1 MLNNPATLLSATA
14 LFAAAFLTPGLF
26 AADAP
31 RRAPGFS
38 LPDVKTQQHDLADY
52 RGRVVVLE
60 FMQTTCPHCAA
71 FTSILSQ
78 VEQKYG
84 NKVAVVSIV
93 NPPDDPNKV
102 SAYISGHRIDYP
114 ILLDCGQVAFS
125 YVQKSSF
132 DLPGVYLID
141 GSGMIRNHWE
151 YSPTARDIFEGNG
164 LIPEIDKLMA
174 GSAPQPKK
182 K

>member
-1 MLNNPATLLSATA
+1 MVAHAGFESREGGARLAQR
-14 LFAAAFLTPGLF
+14 
-26 AADAP
+26 P
-31 RRAPGFS
+31 RHLDR
-38 LPDVKTQQHDLADY
+38 DT
-52 RGRVVVLE
+52 
-60 FMQTTCPHCAA
+60 
-71 FTSILSQ
+71 
-78 VEQKYG
+78 
-84 NKVAVVSIV
+84 IV